1 MRNEIIKTVDV
12 TTFKNYIYTIRGV
25 QVVVDRDLARLYNV
39 ETKVLNQAVKRNIE
53 RFPEEFRLQL
63 TQYEY
68 EYLLRSH
75 FVTSRDIHGGDRYLP
90 YAFTEQGVAMLSAVL
105 RSPIAVK
112 ISIDIMKAFVAMRQK
127 LSSNNLISNR
137 LTHIEK
143 KQLETDTKLEQ
154 LFAAFE
160 TQNPIPKQ
168 GIFFNGQVYDA
179 HTLVTQIIEQANHS
193 IILID
198 NYIDNSVISLFTKR
212 KEGVKITIYTKNPP
226 PTLKL
231 DVAKFNQQYKNL
243 EINELHDAHD
253 RFMII
258 DEVTTYHIGA
268 SLKDLG
274 KKWFAFSQIKN
285 QTALIMKALD
295 SASSKQTT

>member
-12 TTFKNYIYTIRGV
+12 TTFKNYIYTIRGI

-53 RFPEEFRLQL
+53 RFPEEFRIQL
-63 TQYEY
+63 TINELF
-68 EYLLRSH
+68 EL
-75 FVTSRDIHGGDRYLP
+75 VTICDRLSNLKHSVVLP

-112 ISIDIMKAFVAMRQK
+112 ISIDIMKAFVAMRQE

-243 EINELHDAHD
+243 KINELHDVHD

-258 DEVTTYHIGA
+258 DEATMYHIGA

-285 QTALIMKALD
+285 QTALLMKALD
-295 SASSKQTT
+295 RASSKQIT